1 MEYWKEIAELKNTI
15 KSLTVT
21 VSLLG
26 IVQIIMII
34 SLILKAVLSH

>member
-15 KSLTVT
+15 KSLSVT

-26 IVQIIMII
+26 IVQTIMII

>member
-15 KSLTVT
+15 KSLSVT

-26 IVQIIMII
+26 IVQTVMII
-34 SLILKAVLSH
+34 SLILKAALSH